1 MPSEAQ
7 LPWVSVA
14 CANSLCPWLRTN
26 CTRGVACA
34 NCPRHLTL
42 PRILVCTI
50 RAWAVACPPFPHV
63 PVVLLRAMWQ
73 ALVWQGQPPDN
84 LQRANQLPTTLHAF
98 ACVHLWRSC
107 AQGGVHADAPAR
119 WRADR
124 HAIACFAGG
133 GGSQQHTC
141 CGREDVHVLGRIDSL
156 RGGLNGGRAM
166 LLAGD
171 CGTWGEGSAL
181 PQGGKRRS
189 SRPTGNGGRCNKALR
204 HRRLTVNE
212 TSMNTLNAQGG
223 AGCGGQNT
231 PGYNLPTQGVSNYGS
246 TGA

>member
-1 MPSEAQ
+1 MPVGERPGLHVLSTTAQHTCKRVLRQVADVTLLHLYSPNPRTWQSRHLHHTCKPYHAFRSTIALGECGVRQQPLPLAPHKLHAGCGMRQ
-7 LPWVSVA
+7 LPPPPKLA
-14 CANSLCPWLRTN
+14 QNLFLHN
-26 CTRGVACA
+26 QGVGCG
-34 NCPRHLTL
+34 
-42 PRILVCTI
+42 V
-50 RAWAVACPPFPHV
+50 PPFPHV

-73 ALVWQGQPPDN
+73 ALVWQGQPSDN

-156 RGGLNGGRAM
+156 RGGL
-166 LLAGD
+166 
-171 CGTWGEGSAL
+171 
-181 PQGGKRRS
+181 
-189 SRPTGNGGRCNKALR
+189 
-204 HRRLTVNE
+204 
-212 TSMNTLNAQGG
+212 
-223 AGCGGQNT
+223 
-231 PGYNLPTQGVSNYGS
+231 
-246 TGA
+246 